1 MPSVLL
7 NFDEKLDKDIIEWL
21 AKLGVGSK
29 SAEIRKAIRLYM
41 GNPKEPSLT
50 EIINELRAIKAQIDQ
65 IKVISNGD
73 GSTDSKD
80 EPAKA
85 SRNVDDLLSRL
96 EGGEFG

>member
-1 MPSVLL
+1 MKLL
-7 NFDEKLDKDIIEWL
+7 LKLDESLDKDIVEWL
-21 AKLGVGSK
+21 ARVKDGFKTS
-29 SAEIRKAIRLYM
+29 EIKAAIRLYM

-65 IKVISNGD
+65 IKVVSNGD
-73 GSTDSKD
+73 GSATSKD
-80 EPAKA
+80 EPEKA